1 MVVDNVRMSARP
13 FVVLF
18 VLAAVVPARADGIA
32 LEAYTG
38 ERPAD
43 ASRLVTPI
51 FDELAA
57 RKFATGDTLAHTFDG
72 SISRAPQTAS
82 GLPSDFGEQADRG
95 FKLWVGGRFDEAIK
109 QLVPLVEAAHAN
121 TGAFA
126 TAPALREPLR
136 KAMIALGLSQMKT
149 GDQAAMGVTFGELV
163 RAFPDAQLSR
173 ATYGPEAFDAF
184 EQVRR
189 ETNASGR
196 GKLTVKVADEQAVVF
211 IDEAYR
217 AIGTTTAEL
226 VPGEYRV
233 VAVVNKQPSRSHK
246 VVVRAGGETT
256 VVVDNGFDQA
266 VRTSGW
272 TGFSFPTEAV
282 RDAHEAAYAIE
293 FAKSTN
299 ATALAIVGID
309 QSKGHDVI
317 VGSLI
322 SLQTG
327 REIRR
332 ASVALDPDPSNDR
345 LQALAHFLAGDPP
358 AAGIEVQLGAKMS
371 AAGVA
376 AQHDEDHPSGR
387 WGGWKWITS
396 VAAVGALGAG
406 TTLLVLDGRCKQ
418 MPQPGRP
425 CNDVYAN
432 SPGQWIGLG
441 VGAVLAGVSI
451 YLFATQPSRPVRS
464 AYVAPAPNGGVVGF
478 TTSW

>member
-1 MVVDNVRMSARP
+1 MTVDNARMSTRSFA
-13 FVVLF
+13 VLF
-18 VLAAVVPARADGIA
+18 VLATAAPARADGIA

-57 RKFATGDTLAHTFDG
+57 RKFATGDTLAHTYDG
-72 SISRAPQTAS
+72 SISRAPQTTT
-82 GLPSDFGEQADRG
+82 GLPSDFADQADRG
-95 FKLWVGGRFDEAIK
+95 FKAWVGGRFDEATK
-109 QLVPLVEAAHAN
+109 VLVPLVEGAHAN
-121 TGAFA
+121 PGAFA

-136 KAMIALGLSQMKT
+136 KAMIALGLSQLKT
-149 GDQAAMGVTFGELV
+149 GDQAAAAATFGELV

-189 ETNASGR
+189 EANASGR
-196 GKLTVKVADEQAVVF
+196 GKLTVKVTDEQAVVF

-233 VAVVNKQPSRSHK
+233 VTVLNKQPSRSHK
-246 VVVRAGGETT
+246 VTVRAGGEAT
-256 VVVDNGFDQA
+256 VVIDNAFDEA
-266 VRTSGW
+266 LRTSGW
-272 TGFSFPTEAV
+272 TGFSFPTEAA
-282 RDAHEAAYAIE
+282 RDAHEAAYAID
-293 FAKSTN
+293 FAKATN

-309 QSKGHDVI
+309 QIKGHDVI
-317 VGSLI
+317 VGSLV

-358 AAGIEVQLGAKMS
+358 AAGIEVQLGAKTS
-371 AAGVA
+371 VPAESVV
-376 AQHDEDHPSGR
+376 DHPNTGR
-387 WGGWKWITS
+387 WGGWKWITGT
-396 VAAVGALGAG
+396 AAVGALVTGG
-406 TTLLVLDGRCKQ
+406 VLLALDGKCKQ
-418 MPQPGRP
+418 TPDPGRP
-425 CNDVYAN
+425 CDDVYAN

-441 VGAVLAGVSI
+441 AGAVLAGISV
-451 YLFATQPSRPVRS
+451 YLFATQPSRPSRS
-464 AYVAPAPNGGVVGF
+464 AFVAPAPHGAVAGF
-478 TTSW
+478 STSW